1 MASPSDTRPPLDVR
15 MKRTSAGDMFRL
27 AAAYLRE
34 TAPTNGARGA
44 SAPFAVLPQFMACVR
59 LDPES
64 IRLYFAHLHP
74 RANWRT
80 RAARVLLTAATK
92 APPARSAVF
101 EGPVARALG
110 GAFVYDPAADYPD
123 VDWAG
128 VDVLLAEWQFVGVF
142 SGRAGTV
149 SHVLIDDKYERCL
162 QNEVEARESLA
173 AWVSAPPVLRA
184 RQVGPVK
191 GWTEPFLLNEAT
203 LDERRDPFDELQAM
217 LCVAYA
223 ATAEETDLGDY
234 VGRLEQQAG
243 RVYPAGAGAAEAVGE
258 PLRRVLADVR
268 AQAEREGAGT
278 VPIARCHG
286 DLNLGQV
293 MVTGD
298 DKALIDWSESEPA
311 VAFHDY
317 VYNALWRHG
326 WDDLSAYPD
335 VPWLRVLR
343 SGLRDALGRVSPRLA
358 AGLVLA
364 EVALKQHVDYNEQR
378 GTIKIWTRLADH
390 YLASSPPNSPTPAP
404 ARSSFPAPAGPPA

>member
-1 MASPSDTRPPLDVR
+1 MDSPPVAPPSLDVL

-34 TAPTNGARGA
+34 TAPTDGGRRP
-44 SAPFAVLPQFMACVR
+44 SAPFAVLPQFRACVR

-74 RANWRT
+74 RSNVRT
-80 RAARVLLTAATK
+80 RAVRALLLAAARAPLAKAA
-92 APPARSAVF
+92 AFNGPA
-101 EGPVARALG
+101 ARALG
-110 GAFVYDPAADYPD
+110 GASAYDPSADYPD
-123 VDWAG
+123 VDWSS

-184 RQVGPVK
+184 HQVGSVK
-191 GWTEPFLLNEAT
+191 GWTEPFLLNDAT
-203 LDERRDPFDELQAM
+203 LDARRDPFDELQAM

-223 ATAEETDLGDY
+223 ATAEETEVVDY
-234 VGRLEQQAG
+234 VDRLEERAD
-243 RVYPAGAGAAEAVGE
+243 RLYPAGAGAAETVGD
-258 PLRRVLADVR
+258 PLRRILVEVR
-268 AQAEREGAGT
+268 AQAEREGAGS

-293 MVTGD
+293 VVVGG

-335 VPWLRVLR
+335 IPWLRVLQ

-364 EVALKQHVDYNEQR
+364 EVALKQHVDYNERR
-378 GTIKIWTRLADH
+378 GTIKTWTRLADH
-390 YLASSPPNSPTPAP
+390 YLASSPPNSPTPERV
-404 ARSSFPAPAGPPA
+404 RSSFPAPSGHPA

>member
-1 MASPSDTRPPLDVR
+1 
-15 MKRTSAGDMFRL
+15 MFRL

-34 TAPTNGARGA
+34 TVPASGDPQS
-44 SAPFAVLPQFMACVR
+44 SAPFAVLPQFNACVR

-64 IRLYFAHLHP
+64 VRLYFAHLHP

-80 RAARVLLTAATK
+80 RAARALLTAAAK
-92 APPARSAVF
+92 ALSVRAAVF
-101 EGPVARALG
+101 AGPAARALG
-110 GAFVYDPAADYPD
+110 GAFAYDPAADYPD
-123 VDWAG
+123 VDWTG

-162 QNEVEARESLA
+162 QNEVDARASLA

-184 RQVGPVK
+184 RQVGPIK

-223 ATAEETDLGDY
+223 ATAEETDAADY
-234 VGRLEQQAG
+234 VDGLVRRAEDL
-243 RVYPAGAGAAEAVGE
+243 YPAGGGAAESVGGL
-258 PLRRVLADVR
+258 LRQILVDLR
-268 AQAEREGAGT
+268 AQVGREGVGAI
-278 VPIARCHG
+278 PIARCHG

-293 MVTGD
+293 MVAGG

-364 EVALKQHVDYNEQR
+364 EVALKQHVDYNERR
-378 GTIKIWTRLADH
+378 GTIKTWTRLADH
-390 YLASSPPNSPTPAP
+390 YLSSSPPNSHMP
-404 ARSSFPAPAGPPA
+404 ARGPSSFAEPPGSPV